1 MSLNFSTSL
10 NIHYMSQDRCVTVDM
25 VCAHETR
32 VAHSCLSI
40 ARKPSKVVSIL
51 RGKHLPKFQQ
61 LGEASIVSV
70 STGQGLL
77 LKGNYLGSLSVRRK
91 RKCLHELVLDN
102 A

>member
-1 MSLNFSTSL
+1 
-10 NIHYMSQDRCVTVDM
+10 MSQDRCVTVDM

-40 ARKPSKVVSIL
+40 ARKPTKVVSML

-70 STGQGLL
+70 STGLL
-77 LKGNYLGSLSVRRK
+77 LKGNYLGRVLVRRK

>member
-10 NIHYMSQDRCVTVDM
+10 SIQYMSQDRCVTVDM

-40 ARKPSKVVSIL
+40 ARKPTKVVSML

-61 LGEASIVSV
+61 LGEASIISV
-70 STGQGLL
+70 STGLL
-77 LKGNYLGSLSVRRK
+77 LKGNYLGSLLVRRK